1 MDPEIK
7 QIGNERKM
15 ARMRLAT
22 NNYYTN
28 DKGERM
34 ERTDWHTVV
43 AFGKVVDIIEKYVKK
58 GQEIAIEGR
67 LTSNNWED
75 KDGNKRQSVEVHLNE
90 LVLLQKTAYLGENE
104 DGRQKTGL
112 KPDFRL
118 RSPDSGIN

>member
-1 MDPEIK
+1 MTTLRNSVQLIGRPGMDPEIK

-22 NNYYTN
+22 NNYYNN
-28 DKGERM
+28 DKGERI
-34 ERTDWHTVV
+34 EQTDWHTVV

-90 LVLLQKTAYLGENE
+90 LVLLQKTA
-104 DGRQKTGL
+104 
-112 KPDFRL
+112 
-118 RSPDSGIN
+118 